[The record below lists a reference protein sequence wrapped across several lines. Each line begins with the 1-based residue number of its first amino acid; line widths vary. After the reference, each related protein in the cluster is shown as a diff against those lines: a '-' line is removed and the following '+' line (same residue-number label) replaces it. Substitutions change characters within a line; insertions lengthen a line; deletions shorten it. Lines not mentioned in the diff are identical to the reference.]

1 MAKSMTSEHRAR
13 RYLQASMKAGYTS
26 MPREHREAYEA
37 QMRAHEHA
45 YPGVREH
52 ALAGA
57 DQDFDKPLAAG
68 EREHQAHLRDQE
80 GLQHADVLRIRRELR
95 NPNADDG
102 DQRPRR
108 SRAALLTP
116 RQAAQ
121 AAVDPLKAA
130 ISGKG
135 SLFLQIA
142 GYILGLSLV
151 YLLLAGKDIP
161 EALKGVSSIVIGAAK
176 TFIAPV
182 DPITAFEGA
191 IKAGPISPA
200 GETAA
205 IASAAGAAS
214 IGDQLTAALGGGGLG
229 NHPPTNPGEIQAAK
243 NYAAGVKA
251 PTPSSIKA
259 RVASG
264 AESKAF
270 VESLRRAQAVHGGA

>member
-1 MAKSMTSEHRAR
+1 MAKSMTHQQRAR
-13 RYLQASMKAGYTS
+13 RYLRASMKAGYTS
-26 MPREHREAYEA
+26 MPAEHREAYQA
-37 QMRAHEHA
+37 QMREHERA
-45 YPGVREH
+45 YPKVREH

-68 EREHQAHLRDQE
+68 EREHQAHLRETE

-95 NPNADDG
+95 E
-102 DQRPRR
+102 RPKPPPTPAR
-108 SRAALLTP
+108 SRAALVTP
-116 RQAAQ
+116 REAAQ

-142 GYILGLSLV
+142 GYVLGISLV
-151 YLLLAGKDIP
+151 YLLVAGKNIP
-161 EALKGVSSIVIGAAK
+161 EALKGVSNIVIGAAK

-214 IGDQLTAALGGGGLG
+214 IGDQLTAALAGGGLG
-229 NHPPTNPGEIQAAK
+229 NHPPTNPGEVQAAK

-251 PTPSSIKA
+251 PAPSSIKA

-264 AESKAF
+264 AESSAF
-270 VESLRRAQAVHGGA
+270 VESLRRAQAAHGGA